1 MKPPDEHIPPKAAI
15 IPYYLVAAF
24 AFVLLSVLCLIA
36 GRAFTGH
43 YFQPRILAITH
54 LAVFGWATMIIF
66 GASNQLAPVICERR
80 LYNEKLPVPIIALL
94 TSGAALLVTSFWNF
108 TLNTPAYIGGALILT
123 AVILHAWN
131 IYKTASAGKENIVR
145 DFMLI
150 AHLWLAITCTIG
162 ILLLVNLGHPF
173 LPEEHLFYLKIH
185 ASIGM
190 AGWFLQLIIGVSS
203 KLIPMFLLS
212 RTEEKKLLNI
222 SYYTINIGLTLLLL
236 EGLVFRAS
244 WGRLLYFVLILAGIV
259 AYGRYVRICYKTA
272 MRKQLDNGMKQ
283 TFIALTLISVPFV
296 LLLIALITN
305 NNVSPSTITA
315 FGFAFFGG
323 FISTIIMGQTF
334 KTLPF
339 IVWMHIT
346 KPNTLP
352 EVMPKDLFNEKW
364 VKGQMLAFLPGYIL
378 FLAGILLRQ
387 TVPIYSGATL
397 MILASAWYF
406 IHVVLIIKKLEN
418 GTRHNR

>member
-1 MKPPDEHIPPKAAI
+1 MKPPDEHIPPKNAI

-24 AFVLLSVLCLIA
+24 AFVLLSILCLIA
-36 GRAFTGH
+36 GHAFTGH
-43 YFQPRILAITH
+43 YFQPRVLAITH

-80 LYNEKLPVPIIALL
+80 LYNEKLPLPIITFLI
-94 TSGAALLVTSFWNF
+94 SGTGLLVTSFWSF
-108 TLNTPAYIGGALILT
+108 TFNISAYAGGALILT

-131 IYKTASAGKENIVR
+131 IYKTAAAGKNNVVR

-150 AHLWLAITCTIG
+150 AHIWLAITCAIG
-162 ILLLVNLGHPF
+162 MLLLINLAHPF

-212 RTEEKKLLNI
+212 RTEKTKLLNI
-222 SYYTINIGLTLLLL
+222 SYYAINLGLTLLLL

-244 WGRLLYFVLILAGIV
+244 WGRVLYFSIILTGILSY
-259 AYGRYVRICYKTA
+259 ARYVQICHKTA
-272 MRKQLDNGMKQ
+272 IRKQLDAGMKQ
-283 TFIALTLISVPFV
+283 TFIALLLISVPFV
-296 LLLIALITN
+296 LLLLILLIRPEVN
-305 NNVSPSTITA
+305 PEFITA

-323 FISTIIMGQTF
+323 FISTLIMGQTF

-346 KPNTLP
+346 QPHTLP
-352 EVMPKDLFNEKW
+352 ELMPKDLFNEKW
-364 VKGQMLAFLPGYIL
+364 VKGQMLVFLPGYML
-378 FLAGILLRQ
+378 FLTGILLRQ
-387 TVPIYSGATL
+387 ALLIHAGAIV
-397 MILASAWYF
+397 MIISSAWYF
-406 IHVVLIIKKLEN
+406 LHVVLIIKKLRN
-418 GTRHNR
+418 GVRHNG